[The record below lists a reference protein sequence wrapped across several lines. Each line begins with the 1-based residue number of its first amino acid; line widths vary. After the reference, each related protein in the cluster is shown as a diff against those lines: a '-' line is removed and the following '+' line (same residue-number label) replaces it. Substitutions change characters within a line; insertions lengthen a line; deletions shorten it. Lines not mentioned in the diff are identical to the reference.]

1 MMGLARDP
9 GGRATKHPQRMRD
22 LLSPLVAHLT
32 VARRPSAEEVDQLWR
47 KLVGSKAAR
56 HSRPTSL
63 RRGELLVAVDTS
75 VWLWSL
81 SFQRQRLVE
90 ELQAAWGHETVSAI
104 RFRMK
109 SS

>member
-1 MMGLARDP
+1 
-9 GGRATKHPQRMRD
+9 MRD
-22 LLSPLVAHLT
+22 LLSPLVARLT
-32 VARRPSAEEVDQLWR
+32 VAKHPSAEEVDRLWR

-56 HSRPTSL
+56 HSHPTSL
-63 RRGELLVAVDTS
+63 RRGELLVAVDAS
-75 VWLWSL
+75 VWLWNL

-90 ELQAAWGHETVSAI
+90 ELQAAWGPETVAAI